1 MSGKIVSGNGII
13 DNDNF
18 AGNGII
24 HNGNF
29 GVNAITE

>member
-13 DNDNF
+13 DNNF

-24 HNGNF
+24 DNGNF
-29 GVNAITE
+29 GVNAIAE